1 MNGGDSAL
9 EFVGDLASISALF
22 DAAGLMTGVMEEAG
36 GDFRFVAANA
46 QTAKR
51 YGLTPDKL
59 IGRTGT
65 SLGLPAS
72 VRKAVLDQIDLCH
85 RQGPQ
90 RSEIIRQVDGQD
102 RTFFTLSSAAP
113 PAKNGT
119 RREVYVSFDVTAH
132 RRADQSPT
140 RNHHLMEAAL
150 DAAAIGVWESNLAT
164 DILTLG
170 PGCASVTGW
179 SEASIPLEEFH
190 NRVHPED
197 KGLVIEAQ
205 DSVQRGDT
213 GGLYRVQHR
222 IVAGDGGYRWIE
234 SSGRVTFD
242 AAGQLE
248 HAFGAVRD
256 ISEQVAAREHQ
267 MFLLAELNHRVKN
280 NLAVIDA
287 IARFTL
293 RAASDLESFG
303 VAFSDRL
310 GALAGAHDFLSSHDW
325 RPTELRDL
333 IQRALDA
340 AVRPITLIGP
350 SNRIMVGPER
360 ALSMAI
366 VFNELAANAAKH
378 GALSTPEGQVSL
390 TWTTEDD
397 LVRIVWLERGGPP
410 VAQDRRPGFGERILK
425 RGLGDHEAQMSF
437 EPEGLR
443 VTMLLR
449 RSPSLEF

>member
-1 MNGGDSAL
+1 MDRGISAL
-9 EFVGDLASISALF
+9 EFAGDLASISTLF

-36 GDFRFVAANA
+36 DDFRFVAANA
-46 QTAKR
+46 HSARR
-51 YGLTPDKL
+51 YGLTPETL
-59 IGRTGT
+59 VGRTGA
-65 SLGLPAS
+65 SLGVPAH
-72 VRKAVLDQIDLCH
+72 VRQAVLDQIDSCH

-90 RSEIIRQVDGQD
+90 RTEIVRQVDGQD

-113 PAKNGT
+113 PAESGS
-119 RREVYVSFDVTAH
+119 RREVYVSFDVTAQ
-132 RRADQSPT
+132 RQAEQSAA
-140 RNHHLMEAAL
+140 RNEHLMEAAL
-150 DAAAIGVWESNLAT
+150 DAAAIGVWELNVDT
-164 DILTLG
+164 DVLTLG

-179 SEASIPLEEFH
+179 TEASIPLEEFH
-190 NRVHPED
+190 NRVHPDD
-197 KGLVIEAQ
+197 KHLVVEAQ
-205 DSVQRGDT
+205 DTAQMTDT

-222 IVAGDGGYRWIE
+222 IIAADGSSRWIE

-242 AAGQLE
+242 AAGEAE

-267 MFLLAELNHRVKN
+267 MFMLAELNHRVKN

-293 RAASDLESFG
+293 RAAPDLESFG
-303 VAFSDRL
+303 AAFSNRL
-310 GALAGAHDFLSSHDW
+310 GALAGAHDFLSSNDW

-350 SNRIMVGPER
+350 SSRIMVGPER
-360 ALSMAI
+360 VLSLAI

-390 TWTTEDD
+390 TWTTEED

-410 VAQDRRPGFGERILK
+410 VAKDRRPGFGERILK
-425 RGLGDHEAQMSF
+425 RGLGDHEAEMSF

>member
-1 MNGGDSAL
+1 MDRGDSAL
-9 EFVGDLASISALF
+9 EFVGDLASISTLF
-22 DAAGLMTGVMEEAG
+22 DAAGLMTGVMEEVG
-36 GDFRFVAANA
+36 DDFRFVAANA
-46 QTAKR
+46 HSARR
-51 YGLTPDKL
+51 YGLTPETL
-59 IGRTGT
+59 VGQTGT
-65 SLGLPAS
+65 SLGLPPS
-72 VRKAVLDQIDLCH
+72 VRQAVLDQIDLCH
-85 RQGPQ
+85 REGPQ
-90 RSEIIRQVDGQD
+90 SAEIIRQVDGQD

-113 PAKNGT
+113 PAKNGA
-119 RREVYVSFDVTAH
+119 RREVYISFDVTAQ
-132 RRADQSPT
+132 RRAEQAAT
-140 RNHHLMEAAL
+140 RNQHLMEAAL
-150 DAAAIGVWESNLAT
+150 DAAAIGVWELNLAT

-179 SEASIPLEEFH
+179 AETSIPLEEFH

-205 DSVQRGDT
+205 ENAQRRET

-222 IVAGDGGYRWIE
+222 VIAGDGSCRWIE
-234 SSGRVTFD
+234 SSGRVAFD
-242 AAGQLE
+242 GAGQAE

-256 ISEQVAAREHQ
+256 ISEQVAAREHE

-293 RAASDLESFG
+293 RAAPDLESFG

-310 GALAGAHDFLSSHDW
+310 GALAGAHDFLSSNDW

-340 AVRPITLIGP
+340 SVRPITLIGP

-360 ALSMAI
+360 ALSLAI

-390 TWTTEDD
+390 TWTIKDD
-397 LVRIVWLERGGPP
+397 QVSIVWLERGGPP
-410 VAQDRRPGFGERILK
+410 VARERRPGFGERILK

-443 VTMLLR
+443 VSMLLD